1 MEFGEDQV
9 TFGVEA
15 ERDEPGVTETAAIGR
30 RRRRTR
36 GRRKRRW
43 EEAIF
48 AMWGLACLGLRRN
61 MVKGKRR
68 EKTFGL

>member
-1 MEFGEDQV
+1 MEFGEGQV

-30 RRRRTR
+30 RRTTR
-36 GRRKRRW
+36 GRRKWRW

-68 EKTFGL
+68 EKTFGR